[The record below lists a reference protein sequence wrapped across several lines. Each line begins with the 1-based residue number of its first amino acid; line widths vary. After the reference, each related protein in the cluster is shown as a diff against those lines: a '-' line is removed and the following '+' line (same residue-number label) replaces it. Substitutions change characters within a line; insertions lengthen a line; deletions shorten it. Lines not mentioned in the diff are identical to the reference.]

1 MWQELLPSSLIKAL
15 GGSGGAGGGAEN
27 HQSQGG
33 WRGGRLVRVKG
44 DIGFR
49 HTHTHTHTHHKPSS
63 ELRLS
68 SNSQSSSPGAGRT
81 KR

>member
-33 WRGGRLVRVKG
+33 WRGGRLVVENTLTA
-44 DIGFR
+44 IPYLPSGFQR
-49 HTHTHTHTHHKPSS
+49 PWQF
-63 ELRLS
+63 L
-68 SNSQSSSPGAGRT
+68 P
-81 KR
+81 

>member
-27 HQSQGG
+27 HPSQGG
-33 WRGGRLVRVKG
+33 WRGGRLVGVKG

-49 HTHTHTHTHHKPSS
+49 HTRTHTHTHTTNPAVS
-63 ELRLS
+63 
-68 SNSQSSSPGAGRT
+68 
-81 KR
+81 